1 AAPIQ
6 IDSSALTVPKD
17 KLDAAFKSS
26 TSPAEKFE
34 DDAWLSSDKTPVLLP
49 KPIAKPSSQ
58 MTLMT
63 FQSSQMA
70 LQPPINTQTP
80 SLPPA
85 PLAAAVVPLN
95 TILHQ
100 PLIPMKNEIPSQFST
115 LPITNIN
122 NLRNNNQG
130 LMGNLPVNNYSPG
143 NTWNNSGIVPT
154 PLPVETHSGYSTLGV
169 TNQFNANFNT
179 ENQIQPTLLNTPQL
193 PPTTTQSSACDPKVV
208 FAAMKTG
215 QIGPNIIPNAT
226 DDKYSAFK
234 QVDLQGPSV
243 FNGPT
248 PNQLS
253 TNGYNLGQNPGVL
266 NTPSWNQTA
275 TGGFS
280 GMGVP
285 QQNPSYPP
293 LANPNVNFGLNGQQP
308 PNQQGFNNTPGYNN
322 LNQNHK
328 W

>member
-6 IDSSALTVPKD
+6 IDSSVLTVPKD

-26 TSPAEKFE
+26 TSPADKFE
-34 DDAWLSSDKTPVLLP
+34 DDAWVSSDKTPVLLP
-49 KPIAKPSSQ
+49 KPTVKPHSQ

-63 FQSSQMA
+63 FQSSQMT
-70 LQPPINTQTP
+70 LQPSINTQTP
-80 SLPPA
+80 SFPPA
-85 PLAAAVVPLN
+85 PLAATVVPLN
-95 TILHQ
+95 NILHQ
-100 PLIPMKNEIPSQFST
+100 PLIPMKNEISSQFST
-115 LPITNIN
+115 PPITNIN
-122 NLRNNNQG
+122 NLRNNNQD
-130 LMGNLPVNNYSPG
+130 LMGNLPVNSYPPG
-143 NTWNNSGIVPT
+143 NNWNNSGIVHT
-154 PLPVETHSGYSTLGV
+154 PLPVDTRSGYITSGV

-179 ENQIQPTLLNTPQL
+179 ENQIQQTSFNAPPP
-193 PPTTTQSSACDPKVV
+193 PPTTAQSSACDPKVV

-215 QIGPNIIPNAT
+215 QIGPNMIPNAT

-234 QVDLQGPSV
+234 QVDLQSPSV

-248 PNQLS
+248 PNQL
-253 TNGYNLGQNPGVL
+253 NGYNLGQNPVGL
-266 NTPSWNQTA
+266 NTPTWNQTA
-275 TGGFS
+275 TSGFS

-285 QQNPSYPP
+285 QQNLSYPP

-322 LNQNHK
+322 LHQNHK